1 MIQVGFADS
10 PARTAPPANGCFGA
24 NWPAPLIGCSWP
36 QLLPF
41 VVAAESS
48 GQAAIDEGTGEEL
61 R

>member
-36 QLLPF
+36 ILLKNSKMHSLHF
-41 VVAAESS
+41 LAKLSRDRQFA
-48 GQAAIDEGTGEEL
+48 L
-61 R
+61 